1 MTAAAIQP
9 ACDRAIAASLQPRE
23 AVAATH
29 PRLVLATTII
39 ASSLSFIDGSVVNVG
54 LPAIGSSIGADGGA
68 LSWVI
73 NGYLLPLG
81 ALLLIGGAAGD
92 LYGRR
97 RLLILGTAVF
107 ALASAV
113 CAAAPNLTWLLF
125 GRIVQ
130 GIGAALLLP
139 NSLAILGATFSGEER
154 GRAIG
159 IWAAVGAGA
168 GAVGPLIGGW
178 LIDIVG
184 WRAIFF
190 LNLPIALAAL
200 ILAARYVPDDRVQ
213 ERPALD
219 LAGATLVAAGLAA
232 MTWGLTVASAA
243 KAMSS
248 AAAIALAGGAAMF
261 GLFLLVEARRG
272 NAAMMPLALFQSR
285 SFVGLTLLTFL
296 LYGALGGVLVLV
308 PYVLIEA
315 SKYSATMAG
324 AALLPFPLMI
334 AATSSWMGRVAARIG
349 PRLQLSL
356 GPVIVAAG
364 FLLSMSIG
372 GDGSYLT
379 TTFPAILVM
388 SLGMACAAA
397 PLTTAVLSSV
407 DREHTGVASGLN
419 SAVARIGGL
428 IATALASAVLTARG
442 AELVDWY
449 QTAALIGAGV
459 AAAAGASAWLLLQ
472 TSGHEQG

>member
-9 ACDRAIAASLQPRE
+9 VCDRAIAASHPRRDAE
-23 AVAATH
+23 QAAH

-54 LPAIGSSIGADGGA
+54 LPVIGRSLGVDGGG

-73 NGYLLPLG
+73 NGYLLPLS

-97 RLLILGTAVF
+97 RLLILGTVLF

-113 CAAAPNLTWLLF
+113 CAAAPNLTWLLL
-125 GRIVQ
+125 GRIAQ
-130 GIGAALLLP
+130 GIGAALLMP
-139 NSLAILGATFSGEER
+139 NSLAILGATFAGEER

-168 GAVGPLIGGW
+168 GALGPLIGGW
-178 LIDIVG
+178 LIDVTD

-200 ILAARYVPDDRVQ
+200 ILAARYVPEDRTQ
-213 ERPALD
+213 ERPSLD
-219 LAGATLVAAGLAA
+219 LAGAALAAAGLAA

-243 KAMSS
+243 KAMSP
-248 AAAIALAGGAAMF
+248 APAIALAGGAAMLA
-261 GLFLLVEARRG
+261 LFLVVEGRRG
-272 NAAMMPLALFQSR
+272 NAAMMPLALFRSR

-296 LYGALGGVLVLV
+296 LYGALGGLLVLV

-315 SKYSATMAG
+315 GGYSATMAG

-334 AATSSWMGRVAARIG
+334 AATSSWMGSIAARLG
-349 PRLQLSL
+349 PRLQLSV
-356 GPVIVAAG
+356 GPIIVAAG
-364 FLLSMSIG
+364 FLLAAPIG
-372 GDGSYLT
+372 GPGSYLT
-379 TTFPAILVM
+379 TTLPAILVI
-388 SLGMACAAA
+388 SLGMSCAVA

-407 DREHTGVASGLN
+407 EPGHTGVASGLN
-419 SAVARIGGL
+419 SAVARSSGL
-428 IATALASAVLTARG
+428 IATALASAVLAAQG
-442 AELVDWY
+442 AELIAWY
-449 QTAALIGAGV
+449 QTAVLIGAGV
-459 AAAAGASAWLLLQ
+459 AASAGASAWLLLE
-472 TSGHEQG
+472 TSGHDRG

>member
-1 MTAAAIQP
+1 M
-9 ACDRAIAASLQPRE
+9 
-23 AVAATH
+23 
-29 PRLVLATTII
+29 II
-39 ASSLSFIDGSVVNVG
+39 ASSLSFIDGSVVNIG
-54 LPAIGSSIGADGGA
+54 LSAIGSSIGAAGGE

-73 NGYLLPLG
+73 NGYLLPLS

-97 RLLILGTAVF
+97 SLLILGTAVF

-178 LIDIVG
+178 LIDIIG
-184 WRAIFF
+184 WRAKFF

-200 ILAARYVPDDRVQ
+200 ILAARYVPEDRVQ
-213 ERPALD
+213 ERPTLD
-219 LAGATLVAAGLAA
+219 LAGAALVAAGLAA
-232 MTWGLTVASAA
+232 MTWGLTVASVA
-243 KAMSS
+243 KAMNS
-248 AAAIALAGGAAMF
+248 AAAIALAGGAGMF

-296 LYGALGGVLVLV
+296 LYGALGACWCLC
-308 PYVLIEA
+308 PTCSSRQA
-315 SKYSATMAG
+315 S
-324 AALLPFPLMI
+324 I
-334 AATSSWMGRVAARIG
+334 RRRWRARHCY
-349 PRLQLSL
+349 PS
-356 GPVIVAAG
+356 
-364 FLLSMSIG
+364 
-372 GDGSYLT
+372 
-379 TTFPAILVM
+379 
-388 SLGMACAAA
+388 
-397 PLTTAVLSSV
+397 
-407 DREHTGVASGLN
+407 H
-419 SAVARIGGL
+419 
-428 IATALASAVLTARG
+428 
-442 AELVDWY
+442 
-449 QTAALIGAGV
+449 
-459 AAAAGASAWLLLQ
+459 
-472 TSGHEQG
+472 